1 MTSALNKVALNRN
14 WGVMDLDGLLNP
26 SPEKETLGE
35 GAFRISQ
42 RKLYFLE

>member
-14 WGVMDLDGLLNP
+14 WGVMDLYGLLNP
-26 SPEKETLGE
+26 SPEKETLRE

-42 RKLYFLE
+42 KSCTS